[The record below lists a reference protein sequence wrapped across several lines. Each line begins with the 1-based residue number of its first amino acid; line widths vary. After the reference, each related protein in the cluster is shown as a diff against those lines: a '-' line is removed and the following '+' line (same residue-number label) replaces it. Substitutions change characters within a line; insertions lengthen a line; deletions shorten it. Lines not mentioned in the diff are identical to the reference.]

1 MTDRNAWRARVLGVA
16 PATMTAMT
24 AMMALCSGVAWAQDG
39 ALRPPRTAD
48 EPSSPKYLM
57 FALALLLAGAV
68 VFVVTLK
75 TKRGH
80 QD

>member
-1 MTDRNAWRARVLGVA
+1 MTGQAPWRTKILGAALCGVC
-16 PATMTAMT
+16 
-24 AMMALCSGVAWAQDG
+24 ALCSGAAWAQE
-39 ALRPPRTAD
+39 ALRPPRTTD

-57 FALALLLAGAV
+57 FVIALLLTGGV

-75 TKRGH
+75 SKRGH

>member
-16 PATMTAMT
+16 PSALM